1 MVVAE
6 PNAETIANFA
16 KWMQKEN
23 VKSKVNLEPFSGA
36 GYGGVANVEL
46 KVIFNNPISFVNYQ
60 TYLFPNSK
68 MTQFWRYLILLLFQ
82 TIILKHKVF

>member
-1 MVVAE
+1 MSIDLDIQLKCCTVSLVVAE

-60 TYLFPNSK
+60 TYF
-68 MTQFWRYLILLLFQ
+68 YFQ
-82 TIILKHKVF
+82 TAK